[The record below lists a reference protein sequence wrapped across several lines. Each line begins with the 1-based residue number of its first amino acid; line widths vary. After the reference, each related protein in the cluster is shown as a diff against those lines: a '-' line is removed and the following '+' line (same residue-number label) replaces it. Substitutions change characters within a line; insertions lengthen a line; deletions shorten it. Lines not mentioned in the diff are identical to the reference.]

1 VNPIAGISGRRFLGQ
16 KFDSTLYDATVPQY
30 ECSGPDNTVPPVPSG
45 DGRCLSTTLPRAS
58 RGYHP
63 GGDVGQ
69 TAREL
74 VPYLA
79 PPSPEGGALAVPVS
93 ADAVPFC
100 DAADF

>member
-1 VNPIAGISGRRFLGQ
+1 MAAV
-16 KFDSTLYDATVPQY
+16 
-30 ECSGPDNTVPPVPSG
+30 CPPHCPGV
-45 DGRCLSTTLPRAS
+45 S

-79 PPSPEGGALAVPVS
+79 PPSPEGGALTEPVS
-93 ADAVPFC
+93 ADTAPFY